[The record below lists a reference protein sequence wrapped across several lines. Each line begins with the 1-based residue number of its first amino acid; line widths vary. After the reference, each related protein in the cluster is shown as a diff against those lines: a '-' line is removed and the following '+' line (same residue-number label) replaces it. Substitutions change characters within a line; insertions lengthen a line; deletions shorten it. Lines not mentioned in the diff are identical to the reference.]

1 MRTSILLLVLAS
13 IMSIFAAG
21 CASTPFS
28 PNIAFGPRAYPYLPE
43 LGADGPASA
52 GLATK

>member
-1 MRTSILLLVLAS
+1 MRTPILVLVLAS
-13 IMSIFAAG
+13 IMSILAAG

-28 PNIAFGPRAYPYLPE
+28 PNIAFEPRAYPYSPE
-43 LGADGPASA
+43 LGSDGPSSA